1 MCSLYTECVLY
12 MSLAGLERGPHT
24 HEFPVD
30 TECVLYTQNVF
41 SICHW
46 QDWNGDHI
54 HTNFRWTQ
62 NVFSIH
68 RMCSLYVI
76 GRTGTGT
83 TYTRTSGTC
92 MRSSGRRGSLLRCWA
107 RTICAS
113 MLPSMVRISV
123 KRDLVSVKRDL
134 IMGEDYLCFDASQYG
149 TY

>member
-54 HTNFRWTQ
+54 HTNFR
-62 NVFSIH
+62 N
-68 RMCSLYVI
+68 LYEK
-76 GRTGTGT
+76 
-83 TYTRTSGTC
+83 
-92 MRSSGRRGSLLRCWA
+92 LREKGFFVEV
-107 RTICAS
+107 
-113 MLPSMVRISV
+113 L
-123 KRDLVSVKRDL
+123 
-134 IMGEDYLCFDASQYG
+134 GEDYLCFDASQYG